1 MLQSLFSRNFLND
14 SFLLLYPLGTPKLK
28 RVRIV
33 TWLSLSRH
41 VRPPSPNS
49 LLSVNTFEHLN
60 IFRVIT
66 IIIIIFSLVN
76 WEEPG
81 SRLFTSGVAR
91 KKSKTTE
98 IHVSSKT
105 KLNLWRN
112 SYPEIGANLVFS
124 RGFFF
129 FFGSWNSGKR
139 PKTTNEREKK
149 LVSLLHDKIRLIHP
163 RKITRGEGSLV

>member
-91 KKSKTTE
+91 TKSKTTE

-112 SYPEIGANLVFS
+112 FYPEIGANLVFS
-124 RGFFF
+124 RGCFFF
-129 FFGSWNSGKR
+129 WVLEIVENAQR
-139 PKTTNEREKK
+139 RRTNEKKK